1 MSMKIRTLI
10 GSVAVAA
17 ALASCG
23 ISADGRL
30 ALYTP
35 TVTTEYQIN
44 GTNTYVGC
52 DNLVT
57 LGANAPA
64 NTQVKVSF
72 TTSGT
77 ISSAQVRLVGN
88 TTDTQDNSFKK
99 TFTPGDGSLETNGT
113 NSYKV
118 YFTAVSATGDLLPT
132 SKDSISSQAIIVTPI
147 RSTIK
152 NVTVGSRAGNENAG
166 FAAEL
171 TGYSD
176 GGSLAVAPFSS
187 LIPVYSQCTLVSD
200 TGVKL

>member
-1 MSMKIRTLI
+1 MTIRNLI
-10 GSVAVAA
+10 GAVSVAA

-23 ISADGRL
+23 ISGDGRL
-30 ALYTP
+30 QLYTP
-35 TVTTEYQIN
+35 SVATEYQIN

-57 LGANAPA
+57 LTGNAPA
-64 NTQVKVSF
+64 NTQVRVSF

-77 ISSAQVRLVGN
+77 IGSAKVRLVGN
-88 TTDTQDNSFKK
+88 TTDTQDNAFQK
-99 TFTPGDGSLETNGT
+99 TFTPGDGSLETSGT

-132 SKDSISSQAIIVTPI
+132 GKGNLSSQGIIVSPA

-152 NVTVGSRAGNENAG
+152 NVTVGNRAGNDNAG

-176 GGSLAVAPFSS
+176 GGSPAMAPFSS
-187 LIPVYSQCTLVSD
+187 LVPVYSQCTFVSD